1 MRAGRGLRT
10 PRHASRVRA
19 YDPLRRPSSG
29 AQLRLHLDCL
39 LHLGVS
45 SDGPCSRHASKQ
57 ASQGWC
63 VWRWRGWRWQSW
75 SQDSYIGLVIL
86 VLAYGLP
93 LVIGFGQACL
103 HQHRQH
109 DLTRP
114 TRHDPTEP
122 QISDTGQPRF
132 FTGKNEGP
140 KRPQASI
147 RAASWPNLAPI
158 MRLSA
163 RNAQKHSNKKIQ
175 KFASVLSFKTEEI
188 WMDSRMDAWTWKIHL
203 EIQT

>member
-1 MRAGRGLRT
+1 MKNE
-10 PRHASRVRA
+10 H
-19 YDPLRRPSSG
+19 G
-29 AQLRLHLDCL
+29 APDLT
-39 LHLGVS
+39 
-45 SDGPCSRHASKQ
+45 
-57 ASQGWC
+57 
-63 VWRWRGWRWQSW
+63 
-75 SQDSYIGLVIL
+75 
-86 VLAYGLP
+86 
-93 LVIGFGQACL
+93 
-103 HQHRQH
+103 

-140 KRPQASI
+140 KRPQASIRAANWPNLVPIMRLSARNAQKHSNKKIQKIAGVLSFKTEEIWMDSRMDAWTWKIHLESPQASI

-188 WMDSRMDAWTWKIHL
+188 WMDSRMSSWTWKIHV

>member
-1 MRAGRGLRT
+1 MFGFQTSIVIFHISIVIFHVMRHDIIT
-10 PRHASRVRA
+10 QH
-19 YDPLRRPSSG
+19 G
-29 AQLRLHLDCL
+29 APDLT
-39 LHLGVS
+39 
-45 SDGPCSRHASKQ
+45 
-57 ASQGWC
+57 
-63 VWRWRGWRWQSW
+63 
-75 SQDSYIGLVIL
+75 
-86 VLAYGLP
+86 
-93 LVIGFGQACL
+93 
-103 HQHRQH
+103 

-122 QISDTGQPRF
+122 QISDTSQPRF
-132 FTGKNEGP
+132 FTRKNEGS

-175 KFASVLSFKTEEI
+175 KFAGVLSFKTEEI